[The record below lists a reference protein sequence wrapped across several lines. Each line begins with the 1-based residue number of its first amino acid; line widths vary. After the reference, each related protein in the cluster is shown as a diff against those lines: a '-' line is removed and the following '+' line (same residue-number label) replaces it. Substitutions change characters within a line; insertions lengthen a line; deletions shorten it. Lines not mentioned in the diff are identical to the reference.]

1 MQVALLNPEIVL
13 MSLQSTSTTVFAML
27 VFSVSFALNAVA
39 LEKQPYDA
47 AAFKA
52 SQNAGHAVL
61 VDVYA
66 PWCPTCQAQRKVLDG
81 LKDNAAYK
89 DITIYEVDFDTQLD
103 ALKTFGARSQST
115 LIAFKGTK
123 ETGRSVGATQPAAIE
138 DLLKSALK

>member
-1 MQVALLNPEIVL
+1 MTLTPFLKAAAAIACTVAI
-13 MSLQSTSTTVFAML
+13 SSSAF
-27 VFSVSFALNAVA
+27 A
-39 LEKQPYDA
+39 LEKKSYEA

-52 SQNAGHAVL
+52 SQDAGHAIL

-81 LKDNAAYK
+81 LKNNAAYK

-115 LIAFKGTK
+115 LIAFKGAK
-123 ETGRSVGATQPAAIE
+123 ETGRSVGATQSAAIE

>member
-1 MQVALLNPEIVL
+1 MSVLSLLKSAAVVAALSVALA
-13 MSLQSTSTTVFAML
+13 QS
-27 VFSVSFALNAVA
+27 AVA
-39 LEKQPYDA
+39 LEKKSYDA

-52 SQNAGHAVL
+52 SQDAGQAIL
-61 VDVYA
+61 IDVYA

-103 ALKTFGARSQST
+103 ALKTFKAQNQST

-123 ETGRSVGATQPAAIE
+123 ETGRSVGATKQEAIE
-138 DLLKSALK
+138 DLLKSATK